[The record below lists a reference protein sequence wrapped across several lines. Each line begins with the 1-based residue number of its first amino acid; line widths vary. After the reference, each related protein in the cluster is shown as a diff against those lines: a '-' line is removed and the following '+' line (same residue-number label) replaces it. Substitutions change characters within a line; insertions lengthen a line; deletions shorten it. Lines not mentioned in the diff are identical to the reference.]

1 MIDYKNFRAKS
12 ENNSYTRI
20 NEATRLQART
30 GNIIIVYLSW
40 RGKNYV
46 RQMFFPQIKRPSR
59 REVQDQVRK
68 VYPDAKLWNYQVSD
82 YDPGEPLLQTG
93 GTS

>member
-1 MIDYKNFRAKS
+1 MIDYKNFRAKG

-46 RQMFFPQIKRPSR
+46 RQMFFPQIKRPTR

-68 VYPDAKLWNYQVSD
+68 VYPGSKLVTYQVSE
-82 YDPGEPLLQTG
+82 YDSGEPIIQTR
-93 GTS
+93 

>member
-1 MIDYKNFRAKS
+1 MMIDYKNFRAKG
-12 ENNSYTRI
+12 ENNSYKPI
-20 NEATRLQART
+20 NEATRIDART
-30 GNIIIVYLSW
+30 GNIIFVYLSW

-68 VYPDAKLWNYQVSD
+68 VYPNAKLWNYQVSNH
-82 YDPGEPLLQTG
+82 DPGEPLLQAG
-93 GTS
+93 G